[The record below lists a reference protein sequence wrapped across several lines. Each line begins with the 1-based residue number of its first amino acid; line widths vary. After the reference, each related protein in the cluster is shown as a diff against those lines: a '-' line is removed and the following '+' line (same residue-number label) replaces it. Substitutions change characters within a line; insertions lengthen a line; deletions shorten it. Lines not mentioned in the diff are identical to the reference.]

1 MADAG
6 LVQSFSG
13 VRTILGGGPGTQAC
27 WGAALARQG
36 ISPEH
41 EALACAYG
49 YCYARKVLPKGE
61 STLLLGRDPRPT
73 GAALGRA
80 LVRGFLAGAAENESR
95 LRVIDLGIITT
106 PLAETA
112 VRSLKSDGGVMVTAS
127 HNPLEHNG
135 FKFLTGASKLGEHL
149 KSCPNSEAPPGA
161 LLSAPAMAQVI
172 SHLSALARQEHAWY
186 EKLAADVTPDVVD
199 RALTEHDNE
208 APRIQAERAYLDV
221 IGRDWGIAPHCLK
234 PLTLGPA
241 LLDPNGGAGCG
252 IDARVLEHFGV
263 RVIEINAELGYPE
276 HAIDTD
282 GIDPAS
288 GRHMLLRVARAA
300 ARERAHFG
308 VAFDY
313 DADRGNLV
321 LPGQDESAIIPPQQ
335 VTAFNIALALAR
347 RRLQGAREGDLAV
360 VISDATSLASE
371 RVAAAFGAK
380 VFVVETG
387 EINVVTKMHSLRGEG
402 YDVPVGVEGANGGT
416 IFETSTCRDGLQAAL
431 SAALAESQPEV
442 AREWIR
448 IASRTN
454 GEAFDPSRPLTLAEL
469 VASVPVNPNVFLKLV
484 VSADLTRRAQAPN
497 GGLLQ
502 QHRLAGDAIALRVL
516 RVPELRGHRAGRR
529 THRRREWRVA
539 GAAARGRAAGV
550 RVREGLPYGGG
561 RVADDSRCR
570 RSRRLRRARAGGEGG
585 VQLCVRWRGIIRVE
599 ANDMAIVIKAHYDGK
614 TIVPDEPVDLP
625 VNQPL
630 ELELKQQPQWLPW
643 DPEKA
648 EEAWKRFKSR
658 RIRGLR
664 IPDEALRRENLY
676 EDRGA

>member
-1 MADAG
+1 MTEPLQSALSDTK

-13 VRTILGGGPGTQAC
+13 VRTILGQGPG
-27 WGAALARQG
+27 
-36 ISPEH
+36 ISDEH

-49 YCYARKVLPKGE
+49 YVYARMLPKGK

-80 LVRGFLAGAAENESR
+80 LVRGFLAGAAEAQSR

-112 VRSLKSDGGVMVTAS
+112 VRSLESDGGVIVTAS
-127 HNPLEHNG
+127 HNPIEHNG
-135 FKFLTGASKLGEHL
+135 FKFLTGCSELGRDSK
-149 KSCPNSEAPPGA
+149 SRPNSGSRPISLSAPPGA
-161 LLSAPAMAQVI
+161 LLSAPAMEQVI
-172 SHLSALARQEHAWY
+172 AEVAALARGDCAGYGKLIAAINPEVV
-186 EKLAADVTPDVVD
+186 EKT
-199 RALTEHDNE
+199 LTGQDNE
-208 APRIQAERAYLDV
+208 SPRIKAERAYLDV

-276 HAIDTD
+276 HGIDTD

-321 LPGQDESAIIPPQQ
+321 LPGHDESTIIPPQQ
-335 VTAFNIALALAR
+335 VAAFNIALALAR
-347 RRLQGAREGDLAV
+347 RRLQGVKDGNLAV

-371 RVAAAFGAK
+371 RVAAAFDAK
-380 VFVVETG
+380 VFHVETG
-387 EINVVTKMHSLRGEG
+387 EINVVSKMHSLRQEG

-442 AREWIR
+442 AREWMR
-448 IASRTN
+448 IASQGN
-454 GEAFDPSRPLTLAEL
+454 GAVFDPSRPLSLREL
-469 VASVPVNPNVFLKLV
+469 ISSVPVNPNVFLKLSSPPISHGELKRRMEDYFTKSV
-484 VSADLTRRAQAPN
+484 WPELSSRFEAFEFQNFEGTRQVPERT
-497 GGLLQ
+497 
-502 QHRLAGDAIALRVL
+502 GDESGAWRVL
-516 RVPELRGHRAGRR
+516 LRAAGRR
-529 THRRREWRVA
+529 AFVFVRGSRTEAGVWRMIVDA
-539 GAAARGRAAGV
+539 DDASDFAALEPAARAMFDAAATG
-550 RVREGLPYGGG
+550 
-561 RVADDSRCR
+561 
-570 RSRRLRRARAGGEGG
+570 
-585 VQLCVRWRGIIRVE
+585 
-599 ANDMAIVIKAHYDGK
+599 
-614 TIVPDEPVDLP
+614 
-625 VNQPL
+625 
-630 ELELKQQPQWLPW
+630 
-643 DPEKA
+643 
-648 EEAWKRFKSR
+648 
-658 RIRGLR
+658 
-664 IPDEALRRENLY
+664 
-676 EDRGA
+676 

>member
-1 MADAG
+1 M
-6 LVQSFSG
+6 QSFSG
-13 VRTILGGGPGTQAC
+13 VRTIFGGGPD
-27 WGAALARQG
+27 

-49 YCYARKVLPKGE
+49 YCYLRQVAPKDKA
-61 STLLLGRDPRPT
+61 TLLLGRDPRPT
-73 GAALGRA
+73 GTALGRA
-80 LVRGFLAGAAENESR
+80 LVRGFLAGAAEAGAH

-112 VRSLKSDGGVMVTAS
+112 VRSLRADGGVMVTAS

-135 FKFLTGASKLGEHL
+135 FKFLTGCSMVDPDA
-149 KSCPNSEAPPGA
+149 APAGA
-161 LLSAPAMAQVI
+161 LLSAPAMARVI
-172 SHLSALARQEHAWY
+172 SDVAALGRDGHAEY
-186 EKLAADVTPDVVD
+186 LKHIERVTPDVVD
-199 RALTEHDNE
+199 KALTEHDNE
-208 APRIQAERAYLDV
+208 SPRIQAERAYLDV

-321 LPGQDESAIIPPQQ
+321 LPGHDESAIIPPQR

-347 RRLQGAREGDLAV
+347 RRLQGAREGELAV

-387 EINVVTKMHSLRGEG
+387 EINVVAKMHSLRGQG

-442 AREWIR
+442 AREWMR
-448 IASRTN
+448 IASQVN
-454 GEAFDPSRPLTLAEL
+454 GAVFDPSRPLTLAEL
-469 VASVPVNPNVFLKLV
+469 IASVPVNPNVFLRLDSPPIAHGELKRRMEDYFARTAWPALNSRFESYEFQNFEGTRQV
-484 VSADLTRRAQAPN
+484 TERSGDESGAWRVLLRADKRRAFVFVR
-497 GGLLQ
+497 GS
-502 QHRLAGDAIALRVL
+502 RTEAGVWRMIVDADDADDFAALEPTARTMFNAA
-516 RVPELRGHRAGRR
+516 AG
-529 THRRREWRVA
+529 
-539 GAAARGRAAGV
+539 GAA
-550 RVREGLPYGGG
+550 
-561 RVADDSRCR
+561 
-570 RSRRLRRARAGGEGG
+570 
-585 VQLCVRWRGIIRVE
+585 
-599 ANDMAIVIKAHYDGK
+599 
-614 TIVPDEPVDLP
+614 
-625 VNQPL
+625 
-630 ELELKQQPQWLPW
+630 
-643 DPEKA
+643 
-648 EEAWKRFKSR
+648 
-658 RIRGLR
+658 
-664 IPDEALRRENLY
+664 
-676 EDRGA
+676 

>member
-1 MADAG
+1 MVDLLAASLRDER

-13 VRTILGGGPGTQAC
+13 VRTILGHGPG
-27 WGAALARQG
+27 
-36 ISPEH
+36 ISGEH

-49 YCYARKVLPKGE
+49 YVYARMLPKE
-61 STLLLGRDPRPT
+61 KSTLLLGRDPRPT

-80 LVRGFLAGAAENESR
+80 LVRGFLAGGAEAQSR

-112 VRSLKSDGGVMVTAS
+112 VRSLESDGGVIVTAS
-127 HNPLEHNG
+127 HNPIEHNG
-135 FKFLTGASKLGEHL
+135 FKFLTGCSEGRDL
-149 KSCPNSEAPPGA
+149 KSCPSSGGPISGEAAPPGA
-161 LLSAPAMAQVI
+161 LLSAPSMERVI
-172 SHLSALARQEHAWY
+172 AEVAALAGGGCEGY
-186 EKLAADVTPDVVD
+186 EKLVASITPEMVEKT
-199 RALTEHDNE
+199 LTGHDNE
-208 APRIQAERAYLDV
+208 SPRIKAERAYLDV

-276 HAIDTD
+276 HGIDTD

-321 LPGQDESAIIPPQQ
+321 LPGIDESTIIAPQQ
-335 VTAFNIALALAR
+335 VAAFNIALALAR
-347 RRLQGAREGDLAV
+347 RRLQGVKNGNLAV

-380 VFVVETG
+380 VFHVETG
-387 EINVVTKMHSLRGEG
+387 EINVVSKMHSLRREG

-442 AREWIR
+442 AREWMR
-448 IASRTN
+448 IASRGN
-454 GEAFDPSRPLTLAEL
+454 GAAFDPSRPLSLREL
-469 VASVPVNPNVFLKLV
+469 VSSVPVNPNVFLKLSSPPISHGELKRRMEDYFTKSV
-484 VSADLTRRAQAPN
+484 WPELNSRFEAFEFQNFEGTRQVTERTGDESGAWRVLLSAQGRRAFVFVR
-497 GGLLQ
+497 GS
-502 QHRLAGDAIALRVL
+502 RTEAGVWRMIVDADDASDFAALE
-516 RVPELRGHRAGRR
+516 PAAKGMFS
-529 THRRREWRVA
+529 
-539 GAAARGRAAGV
+539 AAAG
-550 RVREGLPYGGG
+550 
-561 RVADDSRCR
+561 
-570 RSRRLRRARAGGEGG
+570 
-585 VQLCVRWRGIIRVE
+585 
-599 ANDMAIVIKAHYDGK
+599 
-614 TIVPDEPVDLP
+614 
-625 VNQPL
+625 
-630 ELELKQQPQWLPW
+630 
-643 DPEKA
+643 
-648 EEAWKRFKSR
+648 
-658 RIRGLR
+658 
-664 IPDEALRRENLY
+664 
-676 EDRGA
+676 